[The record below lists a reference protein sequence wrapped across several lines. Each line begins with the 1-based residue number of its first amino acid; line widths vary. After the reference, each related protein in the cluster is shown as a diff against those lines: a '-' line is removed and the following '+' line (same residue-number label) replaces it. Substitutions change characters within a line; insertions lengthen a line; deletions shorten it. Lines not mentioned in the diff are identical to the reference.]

1 MNAVVF
7 AYHNMGVTGLEALRR
22 HGFTIRAVFT
32 HEDDPAEQI
41 WFASVA
47 DWAAKHGMPCHTPLS
62 VNVPEWQERIREMA
76 PDVIFPFIIETCLM
90 PRY

>member
-47 DWAAKHGMPCHTPLS
+47 DWAERQGIPYFTPLS
-62 VNVPEWQERIREMA
+62 VNEPAWYERINAMT
-76 PDVIFPFIIETCLM
+76 PDVIFSFIIDI
-90 PRY
+90 Y